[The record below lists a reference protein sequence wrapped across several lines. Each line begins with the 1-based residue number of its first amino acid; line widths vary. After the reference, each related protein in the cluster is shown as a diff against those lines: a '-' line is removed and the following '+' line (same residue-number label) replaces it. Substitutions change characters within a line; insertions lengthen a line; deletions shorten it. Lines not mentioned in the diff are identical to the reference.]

1 MQKVLK
7 KLKKKLKKVV
17 SRGLGT
23 GGILV
28 VPYVARD
35 KLYFNIITQSR
46 LIINKKNGD
55 DIVDCTILAE
65 HIVRDQRNYYRWAD
79 YTLENGNLY
88 IKYRAT
94 MENSP
99 ISMETISEWGN
110 IQDIAITNIE
120 RMPFMFIKSPID
132 NRRENDDYGVP
143 ITYGC
148 DKQISKIKKTLQ
160 QIDREYELKEAFV
173 GADITMFKGEGALPK
188 NGLYKKINSGDDN
201 FWEVFDPDFRDTPLF
216 NKLMNECSM
225 LEKQIGTSEGILT
238 KAETKNAT
246 ATEIKKIMKDTFDLC
261 DDIRTE
267 LEEGLDDFL
276 YACNVLANYYNLTPQ
291 GDYELK
297 IDWSYAMLE
306 DTQQE
311 FNHFL
316 QGESRGAIKKAELR
330 QFIKPNETLE
340 EAQAVIDEIKEQSPS
355 TKDLLGE

>member
-160 QIDREYELKEAFV
+160 QIDREYEL
-173 GADITMFKGEGALPK
+173 IL
-188 NGLYKKINSGDDN
+188 LCLIN
-201 FWEVFDPDFRDTPLF
+201 
-216 NKLMNECSM
+216 
-225 LEKQIGTSEGILT
+225 
-238 KAETKNAT
+238 
-246 ATEIKKIMKDTFDLC
+246 
-261 DDIRTE
+261 
-267 LEEGLDDFL
+267 
-276 YACNVLANYYNLTPQ
+276 
-291 GDYELK
+291 
-297 IDWSYAMLE
+297 
-306 DTQQE
+306 
-311 FNHFL
+311 
-316 QGESRGAIKKAELR
+316 
-330 QFIKPNETLE
+330 
-340 EAQAVIDEIKEQSPS
+340 
-355 TKDLLGE
+355 